1 MAQELANIAIKLS
14 ANMADFENDMG
25 RAARIA
31 KKNARKIKRSIAN
44 EMQSV
49 FKVVGG
55 VAAATVG
62 VIAKFG
68 NFEQSMKKV
77 GAVSGATAKE
87 LKLLSKTALEL
98 AASTR
103 FNPSQATSALYSLSS
118 AGQSVNEQIATLPN
132 VLNLAEAASAD
143 LGTTT
148 ELVVS
153 SLAQFNIEAS
163 DSQRVVDVLTA
174 SIANSSTNV
183 ERLQVGMRNAG
194 SSASA
199 FNQSF
204 ESTVAS
210 VSVLTTVFAN
220 GEKAGSGYSSALA
233 KLAVDGSKLG
243 LDVFDASGKMKPF
256 LEILKDMESAG
267 ITGSEVINKFGKEAG
282 VSLAKLLDTGSA
294 ALQRMEDKLT
304 SNGQAAATASQQFDT
319 LKGDYDQLISA
330 LDVFII
336 KMGETSSANSS
347 ARKLIQSFTETI
359 QELSKHIDEIVDVST
374 LLVKSF
380 VALKVARIAAGGVA
394 LLGLRL
400 QVTGK
405 VMEATAVRAAT
416 LKKALAFMGGPVGV
430 LTLAAFRS

>member
-1 MAQELANIAIKLS
+1 
-14 ANMADFENDMG
+14 
-25 RAARIA
+25 
-31 KKNARKIKRSIAN
+31 
-44 EMQSV
+44 
-49 FKVVGG
+49 
-55 VAAATVG
+55 
-62 VIAKFG
+62 
-68 NFEQSMKKV
+68 
-77 GAVSGATAKE
+77 
-87 LKLLSKTALEL
+87 
-98 AASTR
+98 
-103 FNPSQATSALYSLSS
+103 
-118 AGQSVNEQIATLPN
+118 
-132 VLNLAEAASAD
+132 
-143 LGTTT
+143 
-148 ELVVS
+148 
-153 SLAQFNIEAS
+153 
-163 DSQRVVDVLTA
+163 
-174 SIANSSTNV
+174 
-183 ERLQVGMRNAG
+183 MRNAG

-243 LDVFDASGKMKPF
+243 IDVFDASGKMKPF

-282 VSLAKLLDTGSA
+282 VSLAKLLDTGSE

-304 SNGQAAATASQQFDT
+304 SNGQAAATASRQFDT

-380 VALKVARIAAGGVA
+380 VAL
-394 LLGLRL
+394 
-400 QVTGK
+400 
-405 VMEATAVRAAT
+405 
-416 LKKALAFMGGPVGV
+416 
-430 LTLAAFRS
+430 